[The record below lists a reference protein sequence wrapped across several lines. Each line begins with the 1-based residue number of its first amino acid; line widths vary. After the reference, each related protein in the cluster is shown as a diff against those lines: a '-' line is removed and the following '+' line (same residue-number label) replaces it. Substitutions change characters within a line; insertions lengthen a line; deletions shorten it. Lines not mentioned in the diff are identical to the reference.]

1 MSSGESDQNRKRR
14 MSQAEEREMLFQK
27 RLAELRAKT
36 NEMPW
41 HLKEESGLEIPAE
54 QSKLFA
60 DRDRKSVV

>member
-41 HLKEESGLEIPAE
+41 HLKEESGLEIPA
-54 QSKLFA
+54 
-60 DRDRKSVV
+60 